1 MAMATAIDPRCT
13 PEAVQADLQRQPHL
27 LAHLAENALT
37 VAQNL
42 RQNYFHNTA
51 RFLADLRRRC
61 REPGNPVVA
70 LRRVPDTSWA
80 DLAGEVVTFIDGGT
94 GRVRI
99 ASQAPILLR
108 VGSYC
113 VRTGDRNLASREQF
127 GYYPVLLGDLEG
139 GSKERR
145 DFPDL
150 VRLTAELLGAL
161 AALER
166 TPDLRVLMLH
176 GPLLYLMGAHAG
188 QTLFTEHDIDLLLR
202 HYAAGPAFGQTLKED
217 FLREAR
223 LDIYPAMTERSDE
236 WASRRLFEPL
246 AWIAFLCRR
255 LIKLAKMRNPVP
267 LIAGVVEHSDQR
279 EFCERVLLDRIFR
292 SLRNRGREDYFNGI
306 FGRSDLR
313 SPRTLLDRLGYTDVL
328 MLAMLL
334 EPGTYSEPWRMSKM
348 LGLGPG
354 AVGMPDEA
362 GRVTADFGALRAL
375 GIGFPAV
382 LGAYVQPAENTLPIR
397 VEVFEELATPEMGEE
412 VRRVYLYSRLV
423 PGQGFPV
430 GLQVADR
437 YARVPGWLTQAYDK
451 LIRHHLGVGL
461 QTGQV
466 RDPEVRRLLV
476 QALYV
481 TQRDWLFHPS
491 Q

>member
-1 MAMATAIDPRCT
+1 MTTATLEPRCT
-13 PEAVQADLQRQPHL
+13 PEAVHADLQRQPQV

-37 VAQNL
+37 VAVNL
-42 RQNYFHNTA
+42 RENYFHNTA
-51 RFLADLRRRC
+51 NFLAALRRRC
-61 REPGNPVVA
+61 REQNNKVIA
-70 LRRVPDTSWA
+70 LHEVPPTTWA

-113 VRTGDRNLASREQF
+113 VRTGERNLASREHF

-145 DFPDL
+145 DFPDV
-150 VRLTAELLGAL
+150 VRLTAELLGGL

-188 QTLFTEHDIDLLLR
+188 QTPFTERDVDLLLQ
-202 HYAAGPAFGQTLKED
+202 HYAAGPAFGKKLKED
-217 FLREAR
+217 FLRQAR
-223 LDIYPAMTERSDE
+223 LDIYPAMTERSDD
-236 WASRRLFEPL
+236 WVSRRLFEPL

-255 LIKLAKMRNPVP
+255 LLDTAKKRNPPP
-267 LIAGVVEHSDQR
+267 LIMGVVEHSDQR
-279 EFCERVLLDRIFR
+279 EFCERVLLERIFR
-292 SLRNRGREDYFNGI
+292 SLRAKGRENYFNEI
-306 FGRSDLR
+306 FGRTDLR

-334 EPGTYSEPWRMSKM
+334 EPGVYSEPWRMSKM

-354 AVGMPDEA
+354 AVGLPDEP
-362 GRVTADFGALRAL
+362 GRVAVDFGALRAP
-375 GIGFPAV
+375 GIGFPMV
-382 LGAYVQPAENTLPIR
+382 LGAYLQPGENTLPIR
-397 VEVFEELATPEMGEE
+397 IEVFEELASPGMCEE
-412 VRRVYLYSRLV
+412 ARRVYLYSRLV

-430 GLQVADR
+430 GLHVADR

-451 LIRHHLGVGL
+451 LIRHHLGVGVQSGL
-461 QTGQV
+461 V
-466 RDPEVRRLLV
+466 SDPEVRRLLI

-481 TQRDWLFHPS
+481 TQRDWLFRPS

>member
-1 MAMATAIDPRCT
+1 MTTTAAARCT
-13 PEAVQADLQRQPHL
+13 PEAVQADLHRQPQL

-37 VAQNL
+37 VAENM

-51 RFLADLRRRC
+51 RFLAAVRQRC
-61 REPGNPVVA
+61 REHPARVIA
-70 LRRVPDTSWA
+70 LHHVPDTHWA

-94 GRVRI
+94 GRVQI

-113 VRTGDRNLASREQF
+113 VRTGERNLANREQF

-150 VRLTAELLGAL
+150 VRLIAELLGGL

-166 TPDLRVLMLH
+166 TPDLRVLMMH
-176 GPLLYLMGAHAG
+176 GPLLYLMAAHAG
-188 QTLFTEHDIDLLLR
+188 QTPFTERDIDLLLK
-202 HYAAGPAFGQTLKED
+202 HYAAGPDFGRTLKEE
-217 FLREAR
+217 FLRQAR

-236 WASRRLFEPL
+236 WVARRLFEPM
-246 AWIAFLCRR
+246 AWIAYLCRR
-255 LIKLAKMRNPVP
+255 LLDLAKKRDPRP
-267 LIAGVVEHSDQR
+267 LVIGVVEHSDQR
-279 EFCERVLLDRIFR
+279 EFCEKVLLDRIFR
-292 SLRNRGREDYFNGI
+292 TLRDKGRENYFNEI
-306 FGRSDLR
+306 FGRTDLR

-328 MLAMLL
+328 LLAMLL
-334 EPGTYSEPWRMSKM
+334 EPGVYSEPWRMTKTV
-348 LGLGPG
+348 GLGPG
-354 AVGMPDEA
+354 VVGLPDEA
-362 GRVTADFGALRAL
+362 GRVPVDFGALRAP
-375 GIGFPAV
+375 GIGFPTV
-382 LGAYVQPAENTLPIR
+382 LGSYLQPVDNTLPIR
-397 VEVFEELATPEMGEE
+397 VEVFEELATPALREE
-412 VRRVYLYSRLV
+412 VRRVYLYSRLI
-423 PGQGFPV
+423 PGKGFPV

-437 YARVPGWLTQAYDK
+437 YARVPGWLTRAYDK

-461 QTGQV
+461 QSGQV

-481 TQRDWLFHPS
+481 TQRDWLFRPS

>member
-1 MAMATAIDPRCT
+1 MLSSSLSPCS
-13 PEAVQADLQRQPHL
+13 PETVEADLQRQPHL

-37 VAQNL
+37 VAENL
-42 RQNYFHNTA
+42 RRNYFHNTA
-51 RFLADLRRRC
+51 RFLAALRQRC
-61 REPGNPVVA
+61 REPGNRI
-70 LRRVPDTSWA
+70 LSLHHLPDTSWA
-80 DLAGEVVTFIDGGT
+80 DLSGEVVTFIDGGS
-94 GRVRI
+94 GRVQI

-113 VRTGDRNLASREQF
+113 VRTGERNLSKREQF

-188 QTLFTEHDIDLLLR
+188 HTPFTERDIDLLLR
-202 HYAAGPAFGQTLKED
+202 HYAAGPEFGRQLKED

-223 LDIYPAMTERSDE
+223 LDIYPALTERSDE
-236 WASRRLFEPL
+236 WASRRLFEPM

-255 LIKLAKMRNPVP
+255 LLDRAKRRNPPP
-267 LIAGVVEHSDQR
+267 LIIGAVERSDQR
-279 EFCERVLLDRIFR
+279 EFCERVLLERIFR
-292 SLRNRGREDYFNGI
+292 SLRDKGREGYFNEI

-328 MLAMLL
+328 LLAMLL
-334 EPGTYSEPWRMSKM
+334 EPAVYTEPWRMSKTA
-348 LGLGPG
+348 GLGSG
-354 AVGMPDEA
+354 NVGLPDET
-362 GRVTADFGALRAL
+362 GRLPVDFAALRAP
-375 GIGFPAV
+375 GIGFPPV
-382 LGAYVQPAENTLPIR
+382 LGTYLHVAENTLPLRI
-397 VEVFEELATPEMGEE
+397 EVFEELATPALLEE

-430 GLQVADR
+430 GLHVADR
-437 YARVPGWLTQAYDK
+437 YARVPSWLTRAYDK

-461 QTGQV
+461 QSGQI

-476 QALYV
+476 QSLYI
-481 TQRDWLFHPS
+481 TQRDWLFRPS